1 MRLGPVVFEPWAEV
15 LLDAVGV
22 TAGDRV
28 LDVASGT
35 GVVARA
41 AARRAGPQGR
51 VVGTDVSEP
60 MLSLAAALPLP
71 DDSAPVEYLEAR
83 ADNLPFPDESFD
95 VVLCQQG
102 LQFFPERLDAAREMH
117 RVLRPGGTLGAAVW
131 AAAHRLEPFDDY
143 AEALAATGVE
153 PPFPRAFD
161 NGTFVMSD
169 EAGRRLF
176 EDAGF
181 ATVEVSVVRADDR
194 VRRTRGRRPRAS
206 SGRRSDR
213 PSPRCPAI
221 KASAQGGSAATVP
234 AGIRRGADQ
243 PDNRGRHRARHQG
256 TVSAGCRPVRPRATV
271 GHSRTLGP
279 PRRR

>member
-1 MRLGPVVFEPWAEV
+1 MTAGDPDRRSTAFTAASVPENYSMRLGSVVFEPWAEV

-117 RVLRPGGTLGAAVW
+117 RVLRRGGTLGAAVW

-161 NGTFVMSD
+161 NGTFAMSD
-169 EAGRRLF
+169 DAGRRLF

-181 ATVEVSVVRADDR
+181 ATVEVSVVQQTIAFPD
-194 VRRTRGRRPRAS
+194 P
-206 SGRRSDR
+206 
-213 PSPRCPAI
+213 
-221 KASAQGGSAATVP
+221 GSAAE
-234 AGIRRGADQ
+234 GILGTPFAPVVAALPGDQGERLRADLLRRFQ
-243 PDNRGRHRARHQG
+243 PE
-256 TVSAGCRPVRPRATV
+256 SAGEPITRTTAAVIVRATKA
-271 GHSRTLGP
+271 P
-279 PRRR
+279 

>member
-1 MRLGPVVFEPWAEV
+1 MTAGEPDRRSTAFTAASVPKNYSMRLGPVVFEPWAEV

-22 TAGDRV
+22 SPGDGV

-41 AARRAGPQGR
+41 AARRVGPAGR

-60 MLSLAAALPLP
+60 MLSLAAASPLP
-71 DDSAPVEYLEAR
+71 DDSAAIEYLEAR
-83 ADNLPFPDESFD
+83 ADHLPFPDESFD

-117 RVLRPGGTLGAAVW
+117 RVLSAGGTVGATVW
-131 AAAHRLEPFDDY
+131 AAGHRLEPFDDY

-153 PPFPRAFD
+153 PPFPRAFE

-169 EAGRRLF
+169 SACRGLF

-181 ATVEVSVVRADDR
+181 ATVEVSVVE
-194 VRRTRGRRPRAS
+194 RTVAFP
-206 SGRRSDR
+206 D
-213 PSPRCPAI
+213 P
-221 KASAQGGSAATVP
+221 GSAATGILGTPFGPLV
-234 AGIRRGADQ
+234 AGLPGDRSEALQADLLRRFRPESPRA
-243 PDNRGRHRARHQG
+243 PVSRTTAAVVVRARKSG
-256 TVSAGCRPVRPRATV
+256 
-271 GHSRTLGP
+271 
-279 PRRR
+279 